1 MDIIATGGPL
11 AEARALRYFQQ
22 LVAGLGYCHAG
33 GVAHRDLKL
42 QNLLIDDGDNLK
54 IADFGLC
61 NFVKNAFGMS
71 TLLKTMCGTPN
82 YVAPEV
88 LSSADSPCVAPPP
101 PLVCFGLVWFCL
113 RDPAPLSASLPPLHC
128 VAPPPPTSRIAS
140 ISLALASCRRALSN
154 PRFSRC
160 NATPHPTPPHTQ
172 LPRGAR

>member
-101 PLVCFGLVWFCL
+101 TCLFCFVGLFARSRPSLC
-113 RDPAPLSASLPPLHC
+113 LSATAALRRTSSPHVANRFHLTRAC
-128 VAPPPPTSRIAS
+128 VVPKSS
-140 ISLALASCRRALSN
+140 V
-154 PRFSRC
+154 
-160 NATPHPTPPHTQ
+160 
-172 LPRGAR
+172 